1 MDLIDRVRTGAL
13 AVRDRVRDGDAAAS
27 RCECEAS
34 FTEPSGTAVA
44 DRTVLTVDA
53 DGCHGAGRLAERPA
67 CRRTV
72 IAALTN
78 RDANAVSVRC
88 RGLERRY
95 AGRAAAFL
103 VAAGRFR
110 ERVRFHEDRLADRAA
125 TDPLGAATEAVGR
138 AGAPARAVAE
148 TGLAAIAEEAAGY
161 DDLLRPFVGP
171 TVGTARVA
179 ARLPTGAMLRDRW
192 ETGTGATVRIYDGDG
207 PLRTYHLTPPSAE
220 LEDDALATLA
230 DARERLLGN
239 GHAGERAPGR
249 AVRAVADADDPVE
262 EIADVLCKHARGF
275 GVLSDV
281 FADDHVSDAFLAPPV
296 SETPLRVVVDGER
309 LTTNVRVPPAGAA
322 TLASRLRRASGDGF
336 SRAAPT
342 LDATL
347 DTEGGPVRVAA
358 TTDPASD
365 GLGFAFRRGGEDAWT
380 LPGLV
385 DAGTLTARAAG
396 LLSVATERG
405 VAALVAGGRGAG
417 KTTTLGALL
426 WELPST
432 ERVVLVEDTPELPAA
447 SLRGA
452 DRDVQRLN
460 TDPGAGAAPT
470 PSEAVRTALRLGDGA
485 LVVGEVR
492 GEEAAALYEAMRV
505 GAGGD
510 AVLGTIHGSSGP
522 EVRERVVEDLGV
534 APSAFASTDL
544 LVTLAD
550 HEVTEISEV
559 CGGRDDTGAEG
570 AGCVR
575 FEPLFERGTDGL
587 APTGRIDRGESRLVA
602 GLAASTERYADVLR
616 RVDARTTALRT
627 LVDED
632 RTRPR
637 DVAAAVADRERAC
650 GTGSSVDTGATE

>member
-1 MDLIDRVRTGAL
+1 MDLIDRARAEAA
-13 AVRDRVRDGDAAAS
+13 AVRDRVRGDDPEGS
-27 RCECEAS
+27 VCECEAS
-34 FTEPSGTAVA
+34 FAEPSGTAVV
-44 DRTVLTVDA
+44 DRTVLSVDA
-53 DGCHGAGRLAERPA
+53 GECPGRGRLAARPA

-72 IAALTN
+72 IVALTD
-78 RDANAVSVRC
+78 RDADAIRVTC
-88 RGLERRY
+88 RGTERRY
-95 AGRAAAFL
+95 VGRAAAFL
-103 VAAGRFR
+103 LAAGRFR
-110 ERVRFHEDRLADRAA
+110 ERVRFHEDRLAERAA
-125 TDPLGAATEAVGR
+125 TDPLEAAVEAAGR
-138 AGAPARAVAE
+138 AGAPARAAAE
-148 TGLAAIAEEAAGY
+148 TGLATMAETATGY
-161 DDLLRPFVGP
+161 DDLLGPFIGP

-179 ARLPTGAMLRDRW
+179 ARLPTGATLRDQW
-192 ETGTGATVRIYDGDG
+192 ETGTGAIVRLYEGDG
-207 PLRTYHLTPPSAE
+207 PLRTYHLTPPSAD
-220 LEDDALATLA
+220 LSDDALATLA
-230 DARERLLGN
+230 DARKRLIGG

-249 AVRAVADADDPVE
+249 AVRAVADDDDPVG
-262 EIADVLCKHARGF
+262 EIADVLCKHAHGF

-281 FADDHVSDAFLAPPV
+281 FADDRVSDAFLTPPV
-296 SETPLRVVVDGER
+296 AETPLRVVVDGER

-380 LPGLV
+380 LPRLV
-385 DAGTLTARAAG
+385 AAGTLTARAAG
-396 LLSVATERG
+396 LLSVAAERG
-405 VAALVAGGRGAG
+405 VAGLVAGGRGAG

-426 WELPST
+426 WELPAA

-447 SLRGA
+447 SLRDA

-470 PSEAVRTALRLGDGA
+470 PTAAVRTALRLGDGA

-492 GEEAAALYEAMRV
+492 GSEAAALYEAMRV

-510 AVLGTIHGSSGP
+510 TVLGTIHGASGA
-522 EVRERVVEDLGV
+522 EVRERVVEDLDV

-550 HEVTEISEV
+550 HEVTAIREV
-559 CGGRDDTGAEG
+559 CGGRGHGGPDD
-570 AGCVR
+570 AGDVR

-587 APTGRIDRGESRLVA
+587 VPTGRIDRGESGLVA
-602 GLAASTERYADVLR
+602 GLATPAESYADVLR
-616 RVDARTTALRT
+616 HVDGRTATLRE
-627 LVDED
+627 LVDEG
-632 RTRPR
+632 RTRPS
-637 DVAAAVADRERAC
+637 DVAAAVADRESEF
-650 GTGSSVDTGATE
+650 GDGSSVDAGAIE